1 MRGVAT
7 TILLALLAGG
17 CSTITPA
24 PPVQRQVVSPNGE
37 PLGRA
42 ESATRCEERLGAWF
56 DRTDRDRD
64 GRLSESEWQ
73 ADADAWFARIDA
85 DRDGFATVGELTL
98 IRRVLDPAESPP
110 PSQVASRGRIV
121 TVIDRSPDPVMAA
134 DTNLDFRVSTAEFR
148 LLGEKR
154 YALKA
159 REGAPDRTTILA
171 ECRRY

>member
-7 TILLALLAGG
+7 TILLALLASG
-17 CSTITPA
+17 CSTINPA

-42 ESATRCEERLGAWF
+42 EGAARCEERLEAWF
-56 DRTDRDRD
+56 QRVDHDRDA
-64 GRLSESEWQ
+64 RLSENEWL

-85 DRDGFATVGELTL
+85 DSDGFASVNELTL
-98 IRRVLDPAESPP
+98 IRRTLDPAEPAPP
-110 PSQVASRGRIV
+110 PQTASRGRSPTI
-121 TVIDRSPDPVMAA
+121 IDRSPDPVMAA
-134 DTNLDFRVSTAEFR
+134 DTNLDFKVSAAEFR
-148 LLGEKR
+148 LLSEKR

-159 REGAPDRTTILA
+159 REGAPDRVIITA

>member
-7 TILLALLAGG
+7 TILLVLLTSG
-17 CSTITPA
+17 CSTIGPA
-24 PPVQRQVVSPNGE
+24 PPVQHQIASPNGE

-42 ESATRCEERLGAWF
+42 EGTARCEERLEAWF
-56 DRTDRDRD
+56 QRVDHDRD
-64 GRLSESEWQ
+64 GRLSENEWL

-85 DRDGFATVGELTL
+85 DRDGFATVSELTL
-98 IRRVLDPAESPP
+98 IRRSLDPAEPAPP
-110 PSQVASRGRIV
+110 PQTVSRGRSPTI
-121 TVIDRSPDPVMAA
+121 IDRSPDPVMAA

-148 LLGEKR
+148 LLSEKR

-159 REGAPDRTTILA
+159 REGAPDRMIIMA